1 MNFAYWKGMD
11 KVEKVVAGAVAITS
25 VAVLISI
32 VALFTHL
39 SCPPNANENNNNANE
54 NNNSSVVLLESKEHL
69 ETLLK
74 ENGEVVLMIGA
85 NWCPHCGIQKPIFE
99 ETSSRVRANRPGVA
113 FVYFNVDNKKGE
125 DVRAMF
131 HRTYVPSFHW
141 FRNSKWS
148 EIKTITELV
157 SLLTS
162 SNSTS

>member
-1 MNFAYWKGMD
+1 MD
-11 KVEKVVAGAVAITS
+11 IVEKVVAGAVAITS
-25 VAVLISI
+25 VAVLVSI

-39 SCPPNANENNNNANE
+39 SCPPNKNN
-54 NNNSSVVLLESKEHL
+54 SVVLLESGEHL

-74 ENGEVVLMIGA
+74 ENEEVVLMIGA
-85 NWCPHCGIQKPIFE
+85 NWCPHCVKQKPVFE

-113 FVYFNVDNKKGE
+113 FVYFDVNNKKGA
-125 DVRAMF
+125 DVTAKFNTTR
-131 HRTYVPSFHW
+131 VPSFHW

-148 EIKTITELV
+148 EIDPFTGID